1 MSHSELPSLM
11 RRSLDAVWHP
21 CTQMQHHEHGV
32 PLLAIARAQG
42 AWLHDQDGHRYLD
55 AISSW
60 WVNLF
65 GHGHP
70 HIVQAVTRQLH
81 ELDHVMLCGLTHE
94 PVVQL
99 SEQLA
104 ALTGNRLGHSFYASD
119 GASAVEIALKLSA
132 QYWRNLGQA
141 HKHRFVGIQQ
151 GYHGETLG
159 ALAVTDVP
167 LFREHYGEQLA
178 PGYTAASPD
187 LRQANHPE
195 QQAAVTQSALDSLE
209 QLLER
214 HTDIAA
220 VILEP
225 LVQCAGGMAMH
236 APDYL
241 RGVRALCDRY
251 SVHLILDEIAV
262 GCGRTGTFFA
272 CEQAGIWPDLL
283 CLSKGIT
290 GGTLPLSV
298 VLSTHTL
305 YQGFYDADLRQGFL
319 HSHSYSGNPLACRAA
334 LATLELFRTLPVF
347 ELQGTLAQQLDQ
359 GLLELATRHPGM
371 RDLRRCGLIWA
382 FELEAGVVRHDHDG
396 FARRFYRSAVQHGLL
411 LRPIGNTVYLMPGY
425 LWQTPE
431 VKHLLT
437 GLHALLKEYA

>member
-1 MSHSELPSLM
+1 MSHIDLPPLS

-21 CTQMQHHEHGV
+21 CTQMQHHDQGV
-32 PLLAIARAQG
+32 PLPAILRAQG
-42 AWLHDQDGHRYLD
+42 AWLHDQDGKRYLD

-65 GHGHP
+65 GHSHP
-70 HIVQAVTRQLH
+70 HIINAISEQLH
-81 ELDHVMLCGLTHE
+81 TLDHIMLCGLTHE

-104 ALTGNRLGHSFYASD
+104 ALTGNRLGHAFYGSD

-132 QYWRNLGQA
+132 QYWRNQGQA
-141 HKHRFVGIQQ
+141 HKHRFVGLQQ

-167 LFREHYGEQLA
+167 LFREHYDAQLA
-178 PGYTAASPD
+178 TNYMAASPD
-187 LRQANHPE
+187 LRQAAHPDE
-195 QQAAVTQSALDSLE
+195 QQAVTQAALDSLE
-209 QLLER
+209 TVLRQ

-225 LVQCAGGMAMH
+225 LVQCAAGMVMH
-236 APDYL
+236 APAYL

-251 SVHLILDEIAV
+251 QVHLILDEIAV
-262 GCGRTGTFFA
+262 GCGRTGRFFA
-272 CEQAGIWPDLL
+272 CEHADIWPDLL

-298 VLSTHTL
+298 VLSSHTL
-305 YQGFYDADLRQGFL
+305 YQGFYDPDLRRGFL

-334 LATLELFRTLPVF
+334 LATLELFRELPVF
-347 ELQGTLAQQLDQ
+347 ELQDALARELEP
-359 GLLELATRHPGM
+359 GLQDLATRHPNI
-371 RDLRRCGLIWA
+371 RHLRRCGMIWA
-382 FELEAGVVRHDHDG
+382 FDLDTGPMRHDHDA
-396 FARRFYRSAVQHGLL
+396 FARRFYRSALRYGLL
-411 LRPIGNTVYLMPGY
+411 LRPIANTVYIMPGY
-425 LWQTPE
+425 IWQSSETH
-431 VKHLLT
+431 HLLT
-437 GLHALLKEYA
+437 GLHDLLKEYA

>member
-1 MSHSELPSLM
+1 MSKIELPSLS

-21 CTQMQHHEHGV
+21 CTQMQHHDQGV
-32 PLLAIARAQG
+32 PLPAIARAQG
-42 AWLHDQDGHRYLD
+42 AWLHDQDGKSYLD

-65 GHGHP
+65 GHSHP
-70 HIVQAVTRQLH
+70 HIVQAVTDQLH
-81 ELDHVMLCGLTHE
+81 TLDHVMLCGLTHE

-104 ALTGNRLGHSFYASD
+104 ALTGNQLGHAFYGSD
-119 GASAVEIALKLSA
+119 GASAVEVALKLSV
-132 QYWRNLGQA
+132 QYWRNQGRS
-141 HKHRFVGIQQ
+141 HKHRFVGIRQ

-167 LFREHYGEQLA
+167 LFREHYGDHLA
-178 PGYTAASPD
+178 ATYTAASPD
-187 LRQANHPE
+187 LRQAPHPDGHE
-195 QQAAVTQSALDSLE
+195 AVTQAALDSLADV
-209 QLLER
+209 LAS
-214 HTDIAA
+214 HSDIAA

-236 APDYL
+236 APAYL
-241 RGVRALCDRY
+241 RGVRALCDRHQ
-251 SVHLILDEIAV
+251 VHLILDEIAV

-290 GGTLPLSV
+290 GGTLPLSA
-298 VLSTHTL
+298 VLSSHVL
-305 YQGFYDADLRQGFL
+305 YQGFYHADLRRGFL

-334 LATLELFRTLPVF
+334 LATLELFRRLPVF
-347 ELQGTLAQQLDQ
+347 DLQAALGASLDQ
-359 GLLELATRHPGM
+359 GLQDLAARHPGM
-371 RDLRRCGLIWA
+371 RHLRRCGMIWA
-382 FELEAGVVRHDHDG
+382 FELDAGPARCDHLG
-396 FARRFYRSAVQHGLL
+396 FARRFYRSAMQQGLL
-411 LRPIGNTVYLMPGY
+411 LRPIANTVYVMPGY
-425 LWQTPE
+425 LWQQAETD
-431 VKHLLT
+431 HLLS